1 MEELRREMRWSLDG
15 SGSKDILVVVRDQ
28 LPYVKNCLE
37 SVFRNTEE
45 FTLHL
50 WDNASGDE
58 TKAYLEGV
66 ASRAEVTLHRSE
78 ENEGFII
85 PNNRMAE
92 KCSSDWLIL
101 LNSDTEVLPHWSE
114 VLVGTLKNN
123 PEILETGF
131 GGGVLDDS
139 CEFSGKAHGFGAD
152 YISGYSICMSRNTA
166 EKTGLFDE
174 ENLKFAYCED
184 SDLSLRIRE
193 TGGEVY
199 ACHSE
204 EMVRHYGNRTSSAVA
219 EEDPRLISCARDNL
233 AYLKNRWIPFVRLYG
248 RAKGR

>member
-1 MEELRREMRWSLDG
+1 MRWSLDG

-37 SVFRNTEE
+37 SVFRNTED

-58 TKAYLEGV
+58 TKTYLEEV
-66 ASRAEVTLHRSE
+66 AGRPNVALHRSG
-78 ENEGFII
+78 ENEGFIV

-114 VLVGTLKNN
+114 VLVGTLRNN

-139 CEFSGKAHGFGAD
+139 CEFSGKGQGFGAD
-152 YISGYSICMSRNTA
+152 YIAGYSVCLGRRTA
-166 EKTGLFDE
+166 ESTGLFDE
-174 ENLKFAYCED
+174 RNLKFAYCED

-193 TGGEVY
+193 SGGEIY

-204 EMVRHYGNRTSSAVA
+204 DMVRHYGNRTSLAVA
-219 EEDPRLISCARDNL
+219 EEDPRLVSCARENL
-233 AYLKNRWIPFVRLYG
+233 SYLKRRWIPFVRLYG
-248 RAKGR
+248 RAKTR